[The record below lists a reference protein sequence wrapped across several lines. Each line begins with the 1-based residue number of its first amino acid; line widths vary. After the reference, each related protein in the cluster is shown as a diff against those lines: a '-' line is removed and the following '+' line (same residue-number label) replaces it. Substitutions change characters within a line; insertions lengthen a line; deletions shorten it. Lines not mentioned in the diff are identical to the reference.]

1 MQLGQSWEGR
11 ALNLGR
17 WGHLKA
23 GMVSWEASVGGEMRR
38 LKEKGEMVG
47 TTWEFLSQAVNL
59 LTQNCT
65 LLQRQKQGSC

>member
-1 MQLGQSWEGR
+1 
-11 ALNLGR
+11 
-17 WGHLKA
+17 
-23 GMVSWEASVGGEMRR
+23 MRR

-65 LLQRQKQGSC
+65 DRSRVAVESGLWSEADMGLGSCSAAYEVIWDNFDFRELQHSHL